1 MSLKQKSVSAVVWNS
16 VERFSVQGVNFVVSV
31 LIARL
36 VSPDDF
42 GVIAML
48 AIFLGVANT
57 FVDSGFAN
65 ALIKKLDRT
74 EVDNSTAFYFNIAV
88 GLVAYFV
95 LFFTAPLI
103 ARIYSMPAL
112 ADVLRVLAFS
122 VVFNS
127 LAIVQQAILTA
138 NINFKSQAIIS
149 LAAAVVS
156 GVIGVVMAYAGFG
169 VWALV
174 AQMLGSSFV
183 RMALLWVIVRWKPLA
198 AFSVKSF
205 REIFGYGSKL
215 LLSQLVVN
223 ISGGITGP
231 IIGLRFSAASLGYY
245 NRAEQLSNFPV
256 TNISSI
262 LQRTTFPVLC
272 KLQYDVV
279 ALHHYYL
286 KIISITSMLVMPVM
300 ALFVVF
306 AEPLILTLLTDKW
319 LPAVQ
324 LMQILVFVA
333 IWAPFSALN
342 INIICVVGRSDYVLK
357 IELFKGLLRIAAI
370 LLSMPYGLAAVCY
383 ALVAVSFL
391 SSFVYTG
398 HTKHSVGVG
407 WLQQTRC
414 MVPYILMSAAASLV
428 AYVLSCLLSMS
439 FLKLLAGIVAF
450 VVVYVLLLLRFDRQN
465 MVFLKSLVPRRH
477 KEL

>member
-16 VERFSVQGVNFVVSV
+16 VERFSVQGVNFVISV

-42 GVIAML
+42 GAIAML

-57 FVDSGFAN
+57 FVDGGFAN
-65 ALIKKLDRT
+65 ALIRKLDRT
-74 EVDNSTAFYFNIAV
+74 DVDNSTAFYFNIAV
-88 GLVAYFV
+88 GVVAYFV

-103 ARIYSMPAL
+103 AGLYSMPVL
-112 ADVLRVLAFS
+112 ADVLRVSAFS

-138 NINFKSQAIIS
+138 NINFKSQAKIS

-156 GVIGVVMAYAGFG
+156 GVIGVAMAYAGLG

-198 AFSVKSF
+198 VFSVKSF

-231 IIGLRFSAASLGYY
+231 IIGLRFSAANLGYY

-279 ALHHYYL
+279 AFHHYYL

>member
-1 MSLKQKSVSAVVWNS
+1 
-16 VERFSVQGVNFVVSV
+16 
-31 LIARL
+31 
-36 VSPDDF
+36 
-42 GVIAML
+42 ML
-48 AIFLGVANT
+48 
-57 FVDSGFAN
+57 
-65 ALIKKLDRT
+65 
-74 EVDNSTAFYFNIAV
+74 
-88 GLVAYFV
+88 
-95 LFFTAPLI
+95 
-103 ARIYSMPAL
+103 
-112 ADVLRVLAFS
+112 
-122 VVFNS
+122 
-127 LAIVQQAILTA
+127 
-138 NINFKSQAIIS
+138 
-149 LAAAVVS
+149 
-156 GVIGVVMAYAGFG
+156 
-169 VWALV
+169 
-174 AQMLGSSFV
+174 
-183 RMALLWVIVRWKPLA
+183 
-198 AFSVKSF
+198 
-205 REIFGYGSKL
+205 SKL
-215 LLSQLVVN
+215 QHD
-223 ISGGITGP
+223 
-231 IIGLRFSAASLGYY
+231 
-245 NRAEQLSNFPV
+245 V
-256 TNISSI
+256 TS
-262 LQRTTFPVLC
+262 
-272 KLQYDVV
+272 
-279 ALHHYYL
+279 LHHYYL